1 MNYEISLFTNQALTQ
16 VPHANTLGEAINM
29 NETDILIEW
38 LDGSGETVEIGYLNP
53 NGQQCAGHCGVT
65 GTDHGQYAYKTE
77 CKICGY
83 VYGTNGTDMFERR
96 CPECQGGA
104 PGIRYWKIIEK

>member
-1 MNYEISLFTNQALTQ
+1 MSAIAQRDNALSVLDSNLAQLSSLYK
-16 VPHANTLGEAINM
+16 
-29 NETDILIEW
+29 TDIQIEW

-53 NGQQCAGHCGVT
+53 NGQQCGGHCGVP
-65 GTDHGQYAYKTE
+65 GTDHVQYAYKTE
-77 CKICGY
+77 CIMCGY

-104 PGIRYWKIIEK
+104 PGIRYWNITKK